1 MVRSFKTLG
10 YFTKAVLKCKNQQI
24 LMQISQICQLLLC
37 VLVCLLEVNISMIM
51 LYMYTKKEW
60 LKHGKLLKLL
70 FTSWSCNW
78 CQQILIFFVLLWKFF
93 FCFFVSKMCFY
104 ALFWNLENLENG
116 NFYQEINVKNLENL
130 ENGQL
135 RPKKN
140 LENGTFQPGKTWK
153 MTPESLWPPCNQ
165 IGQFPPHNVGGLNR
179 LLVTS
184 ANMIKC

>member
-1 MVRSFKTLG
+1 MQR
-10 YFTKAVLKCKNQQI
+10 YIPNFTKAVLKCKNQQI

-93 FCFFVSKMCFY
+93 FVFLSLKCVFMHYFET
-104 ALFWNLENLENG
+104 W
-116 NFYQEINVKNLENL
+116 
-130 ENGQL
+130 
-135 RPKKN
+135 
-140 LENGTFQPGKTWK
+140 KTWK
-153 MTPESLWPPCNQ
+153 MAIFTRKLTLKTWKTWKTANWGRKKTWKMALFNLEKPGKWPPKVC
-165 IGQFPPHNVGGLNR
+165 GHP
-179 LLVTS
+179 VTIDVTKLAS
-184 ANMIKC
+184 QSERYLISEVACFWPLMD